1 MRLEQVNVTMPLD
14 GINQIVCDCPSHE
27 LGMAVKA
34 WLGPILS
41 NLKGFPMKT
50 WMKVVLGVFVGM
62 SALLGLVFWLTGG
75 IAKTADDFFAAVQN
89 DDMDAA

>member
-1 MRLEQVNVTMPLD
+1 
-14 GINQIVCDCPSHE
+14 
-27 LGMAVKA
+27 
-34 WLGPILS
+34 
-41 NLKGFPMKT
+41 MKT

-89 DDMDAA
+89 DDMNAA